1 MKQIL
6 NISFFL
12 FFILSFGQQTYKVT
26 EGELQFIHPSEGM
39 IIKKANKFLK
49 LLIYPDIDNGK
60 ISYERKSIELNNSEY
75 KSLLSNSEN
84 IFPKDISNYN
94 FKELKNVKFT
104 HNEDE
109 DDFEEYQFFNKE
121 IFTKF
126 QYESRKLIE
135 LDEYYYYC
143 FLEFD
148 SNKKVVLL
156 FDGYPNFII
165 PTDKTLKLFG
175 NDFINKKYSYL
186 KEKEKFSKKHYW
198 LFSNRFSNDPAYRID
213 TLSNKKVKLKNYFD
227 EFVIS
232 KQYDSINLG
241 YFIVAHKGK
250 RIDLYD
256 YRFKKL
262 NVPNIKVIKEAK
274 MFPWAQIIQNNKL
287 KKINIFGEVAS
298 SEDNYIA
305 PIIYEGPGSS
315 NFQIRIDKRDDNSFY
330 LNDEYDFFLD
340 NIKLIN
346 TSNIDSIFFDK
357 NYSIEH
363 IRTHVS
369 SPLFN
374 DISPIKDIIVYY
386 KNKDNTFGIN
396 YLDSFINKNDFK
408 YYFENEEKSKK
419 IKMDKLQN
427 LESIFKVET
436 KKNKYIIKKNNLFM
450 FFPINKDFKYRFLSN
465 FQGSFARF
473 ELPNGQKGWLSL
485 DGKEY
490 FDE

>member
-1 MKQIL
+1 M
-6 NISFFL
+6 
-12 FFILSFGQQTYKVT
+12 V
-26 EGELQFIHPSEGM
+26 
-39 IIKKANKFLK
+39 
-49 LLIYPDIDNGK
+49 
-60 ISYERKSIELNNSEY
+60 
-75 KSLLSNSEN
+75 SNSEN

-94 FKELKNVKFT
+94 FKKLKNVKFI
-104 HNEDE
+104 HIEDE
-109 DDFEEYQFFNKE
+109 GDFEEYQFFNKE

-126 QYESRKLIE
+126 QYESGKLIE

-143 FLEFD
+143 FLEFE

-165 PTDKTLKLFG
+165 PTGKALKLFG
-175 NDFINKKYSYL
+175 NDFINKKYLYS
-186 KEKEKFSKKHYW
+186 KEKENFSKKHYW
-198 LFSNRFSNDPAYRID
+198 LFSNRLRNNPAYKID
-213 TLSNKKVKLKNYFD
+213 TLSNKKVTLKNYFN

-241 YFIVAHKGK
+241 YFIVAYKGK
-250 RIDLYD
+250 HIDLYD
-256 YRFKKL
+256 YKFKKL
-262 NVPNIKVIKEAK
+262 NVPHIKVIKEAK

-287 KKINIFGEVAS
+287 KKINIFGKVAS
-298 SEDNYIA
+298 SDDNYIA
-305 PIIYEGPGSS
+305 PVIYEESGDN
-315 NFQIRIDKRDDNSFY
+315 NFQIRIDKRNDNSFY
-330 LNDEYDFFLD
+330 LNDEYNFFLD

-363 IRTHVS
+363 IRNHVS
-369 SPLFN
+369 TPLFN

-396 YLDSFINKNDFK
+396 YLDSFINKNDFE

-419 IKMDKLQN
+419 LKIYKLQN
-427 LESIFKVET
+427 AEIIFKVET
-436 KKNKYIIKKNNLFM
+436 KKNMYIIKKHNLFM
-450 FFPINKDFKYRFLSN
+450 LFPINKDFKYRLLST
-465 FQGSFARF
+465 FQGNFARF